1 MKPLASI
8 ASNRLE
14 TWIRRISSSAL
25 FISGIEV
32 VANAVGQSGFTNPR
46 SDLVLAIV
54 ILSAAGFIVSA
65 VLFDRSRPWGLVH
78 GLAVLMAI
86 WLVPLTHDSDFHESG
101 FERPWVWWSV
111 GMAMILVATSHSRK
125 VWLWYLPLAS
135 GSWVW
140 VSLQSP
146 VLAGELEALL
156 DGSYLVVFSLAIIG
170 LVALVRDGFAAVD
183 KANSDAIKSA
193 LTQAKT
199 DAVERERQ
207 RLDALVHDQ
216 VLHTL
221 ILAARADSQAAQE
234 DAAKSATHAITAL
247 IEAQEPNTPQTEV
260 TSLGL
265 FKALESAA
273 SKLDARVK
281 TQSSGASAAKVNP
294 EAAQALTEAS
304 LQALDNA
311 IQHSKAKEIRLA
323 LEALQ
328 NGGLRFTVSDDG
340 AGFRTD
346 RVSKNRIGISTSIK
360 ARVDSVGGRAEI
372 NSGPGKGTQVVLRWP
387 GD

>member
-14 TWIRRISSSAL
+14 TWIRRISAAAL
-25 FISGIEV
+25 FVSGIEV
-32 VANAVGQSGFTNPR
+32 VANAIVQSGFTNPM
-46 SDLVLAIV
+46 SDLVLTMV
-54 ILSAAGFIVSA
+54 ILSAAAFLISA
-65 VLFDRSRPWGLVH
+65 VLFDRSQPWGLVH
-78 GLAVLMAI
+78 GIAVLVAI
-86 WLVPLTHDSDFHESG
+86 WLVPLTHDASFHESE
-101 FERPWVWWSV
+101 FERPWVWWCV
-111 GMAMILVATSHSRK
+111 GMAMILVATSQSRRF
-125 VWLWYLPLAS
+125 WIWYLPLAS

-140 VSLQSP
+140 VSLQRP

-156 DGSYLVVFSLAIIG
+156 DGSYLLVFTLAIVG
-170 LVALVRDGFAAVD
+170 LVALVREGFAAVD
-183 KANSDAIKSA
+183 KANSEAIKSA
-193 LTQAKT
+193 LAQAKT

-234 DAAKSATHAITAL
+234 DAAKSATNAITAL
-247 IEAQEPNTPQTEV
+247 LEAQEPNTPQTEV

-311 IQHSKAKEIRLA
+311 IQHSKAKEIRLT

-346 RVSKNRIGISTSIK
+346 RVSRNRIGISTSIK

>member
-14 TWIRRISSSAL
+14 TWIRRISSAAL
-25 FISGIEV
+25 FVSGIEV
-32 VANAVGQSGFTNPR
+32 VANAIGQSGFTNPR

-54 ILSAAGFIVSA
+54 IFSAAAFLISA
-65 VLFDRSRPWGLVH
+65 VLFDSSRPWGLVH
-78 GLAVLMAI
+78 GLVVLVAI
-86 WLVPLTHDSDFHESG
+86 WMVPLTHDPDFHESG

-111 GMAMILVATSHSRK
+111 GMAMILVATSHSRR
-125 VWLWYLPLAS
+125 VWLWYLPLTS

-156 DGSYLVVFSLAIIG
+156 DGSYLLVFSLAIVG
-170 LVALVRDGFAAVD
+170 LVALVREGFASVD
-183 KANSDAIKSA
+183 KANSDAIMSA

-234 DAAKSATHAITAL
+234 DAAKSATNAITAL
-247 IEAQEPNTPQTEV
+247 LEAREPDTTETEV
-260 TSLGL
+260 SSLGL

-273 SKLDARVK
+273 SKLDGRVQ
-281 TQSSGASAAKVNP
+281 THSSGASAAKLNP

-304 LQALDNA
+304 LQAIDNA
-311 IQHSKAKEIRLA
+311 IQHSKAKEITLT
-323 LEALQ
+323 LEALK
-328 NGGLRFTVSDDG
+328 NGGLRFTVADDG

-346 RVSKNRIGISTSIK
+346 RVSRNRIGISTSIR
-360 ARVDSVGGRAEI
+360 ARVESVGGKVEI
-372 NSGPGKGTQVVLRWP
+372 DSGPGKGTQVVMRWP
-387 GD
+387 RD

>member
-1 MKPLASI
+1 
-8 ASNRLE
+8 
-14 TWIRRISSSAL
+14 
-25 FISGIEV
+25 
-32 VANAVGQSGFTNPR
+32 
-46 SDLVLAIV
+46 
-54 ILSAAGFIVSA
+54 
-65 VLFDRSRPWGLVH
+65 
-78 GLAVLMAI
+78 
-86 WLVPLTHDSDFHESG
+86 
-101 FERPWVWWSV
+101 
-111 GMAMILVATSHSRK
+111 MAMILVATSHSRK

-140 VSLQSP
+140 ASLQSP

-156 DGSYLVVFSLAIIG
+156 DGSYLLVFSLAIIG

-234 DAAKSATHAITAL
+234 DAAKSATNAITAL
-247 IEAQEPNTPQTEV
+247 LEAKKQDTSETEV

-273 SKLDARVK
+273 GKLDVRVQ
-281 TQSSGASAAKVNP
+281 TQSSGASAAKLNP

-304 LQALDNA
+304 LQAIDNA
-311 IQHSKAKEIRLA
+311 IQHSKAKEIRLT

-340 AGFRTD
+340 AGFRID
-346 RVSKNRIGISTSIK
+346 RVSRNRIGISTSIR
-360 ARVDSVGGRAEI
+360 ARVESVGGNVEI
-372 NSGPGKGTQVVLRWP
+372 DSGPEKGTQVVMRWP

>member
-14 TWIRRISSSAL
+14 TWIRRISASAL
-25 FISGIEV
+25 FVSGIEV
-32 VANAVGQSGFTNPR
+32 VANALGQSGFTNPR
-46 SDLVLAIV
+46 SDLVLALV
-54 ILSAAGFIVSA
+54 ILSAAAFLISA
-65 VLFDRSRPWGLVH
+65 VIFDRSRPWGLVH
-78 GLAVLMAI
+78 GLLVLVAI
-86 WLVPLTHDSDFHESG
+86 WLVPLTHDHFHESG

-111 GMAMILVATSHSRK
+111 GMAMILVATSHSRR
-125 VWLWYLPLAS
+125 VWLWYLPLTA

-156 DGSYLVVFSLAIIG
+156 DGSYLLVFSLAIIG
-170 LVALVRDGFAAVD
+170 LVALVREGFAAVD

-221 ILAARADSQAAQE
+221 ILASRADSKAAQE
-234 DAAKSATHAITAL
+234 DAAKSARNAITAL
-247 IEAQEPNTPQTEV
+247 LEAKDLDTTQSEV
-260 TSLGL
+260 SSLGL

-273 SKLDARVK
+273 SKLDGRVQ
-281 TQSSGASAAKVNP
+281 THSTGASAAKLNS

-304 LQALDNA
+304 LQAIDNA
-311 IQHSKAKEIRLA
+311 IQHSRSKEIRLT
-323 LEALQ
+323 LEALK
-328 NGGLRFTVSDDG
+328 NGGLKFTVADDG
-340 AGFRTD
+340 TGFRAD
-346 RVSKNRIGISTSIK
+346 RVSRNRIGISTSIM
-360 ARVDSVGGRAEI
+360 ARVESVGGKVEI
-372 NSGPGKGTQVVLRWP
+372 NSAPGKGTRVVMRWP
-387 GD
+387 RD

>member
-14 TWIRRISSSAL
+14 TWIRRISAAAL
-25 FISGIEV
+25 FVSGIEV
-32 VANAVGQSGFTNPR
+32 VANALGQSGSTNPR
-46 SDLVLAIV
+46 SDLVLALV
-54 ILSAAGFIVSA
+54 ILSAAAFLISA

-78 GLAVLMAI
+78 GLLVLVAI
-86 WLVPLTHDSDFHESG
+86 WLVPLTHDHFHESG

-125 VWLWYLPLAS
+125 VWLWYLPLTS

-146 VLAGELEALL
+146 VMAGELEALL
-156 DGSYLVVFSLAIIG
+156 DGSYLLVFSLAIVG
-170 LVALVRDGFAAVD
+170 LVALVREGFAAVD

-221 ILAARADSQAAQE
+221 ILASRADSKAAQE
-234 DAAKSATHAITAL
+234 DAAKSARNAITAL
-247 IEAQEPNTPQTEV
+247 LEAKDLDTTQSEV
-260 TSLGL
+260 SSLGL

-273 SKLDARVK
+273 SKLDGRVQ
-281 TQSSGASAAKVNP
+281 THSTGASAAKLNSA
-294 EAAQALTEAS
+294 AAQALTEAS
-304 LQALDNA
+304 LQAIDNA
-311 IQHSKAKEIRLA
+311 IQHSRSKEIRLT
-323 LEALQ
+323 LEALK
-328 NGGLRFTVSDDG
+328 NGGLKFTVADDG
-340 AGFRTD
+340 TGFRTD
-346 RVSKNRIGISTSIK
+346 RVSRNRIGISTSIM
-360 ARVDSVGGRAEI
+360 ARVESVGGKVEI
-372 NSGPGKGTQVVLRWP
+372 SSAPGKGTRVVMRWP
-387 GD
+387 RD

>member
-14 TWIRRISSSAL
+14 TWIRRISAAAL
-25 FISGIEV
+25 FVSGIEV
-32 VANAVGQSGFTNPR
+32 VANALGQSGSTNPR
-46 SDLVLAIV
+46 SDLVLALV
-54 ILSAAGFIVSA
+54 ILSAAAFLISA

-78 GLAVLMAI
+78 GLLVLVAI
-86 WLVPLTHDSDFHESG
+86 WLVPLTHDHFHESG

-111 GMAMILVATSHSRK
+111 GMAMILVATSHSRR
-125 VWLWYLPLAS
+125 VWLWYLPLTA

-156 DGSYLVVFSLAIIG
+156 DGSYLLVFSLAIVG
-170 LVALVRDGFAAVD
+170 LVALVREGFAAVD

-221 ILAARADSQAAQE
+221 ILASRADSKAAQE
-234 DAAKSATHAITAL
+234 DAAKSARNAITAL
-247 IEAQEPNTPQTEV
+247 LEAKDLDTTQSEV
-260 TSLGL
+260 SSLGL

-273 SKLDARVK
+273 SKLDGRVQ
-281 TQSSGASAAKVNP
+281 THSTGASAAKLNSA
-294 EAAQALTEAS
+294 AAQALTEAS
-304 LQALDNA
+304 LQAIDNA
-311 IQHSKAKEIRLA
+311 IQHSRSKEIRLT
-323 LEALQ
+323 LEALK
-328 NGGLRFTVSDDG
+328 NGGLKFTVADDG
-340 AGFRTD
+340 TGFRTD
-346 RVSKNRIGISTSIK
+346 RVSRNRIGISTSIM
-360 ARVDSVGGRAEI
+360 ARVESVGGRVEI
-372 NSGPGKGTQVVLRWP
+372 SSAPGKGTRVVMRWP
-387 GD
+387 RD

>member
-1 MKPLASI
+1 VKPLASI

-14 TWIRRISSSAL
+14 TWIRRISSAAL

-78 GLAVLMAI
+78 GLAVLVAI
-86 WLVPLTHDSDFHESG
+86 WLVPLTHDADFHESG

-111 GMAMILVATSHSRK
+111 GMAMILVATSQSRR

-140 VSLQSP
+140 VSLQRP

-156 DGSYLVVFSLAIIG
+156 DGSYLLVFTLAIVG
-170 LVALVRDGFAAVD
+170 LVALVREGFAAVD
-183 KANSDAIKSA
+183 KANSEAIKSA
-193 LTQAKT
+193 LAQAKT

-221 ILAARADSQAAQE
+221 ILAARADSRAAQE
-234 DAAKSATHAITAL
+234 DAAKSATNAITAL
-247 IEAQEPNTPQTEV
+247 LEAQEPHTPQTEV

-311 IQHSKAKEIRLA
+311 IQHSKAKEIRLT

-340 AGFRTD
+340 AGFKTD

>member
-1 MKPLASI
+1 M
-8 ASNRLE
+8 
-14 TWIRRISSSAL
+14 
-25 FISGIEV
+25 
-32 VANAVGQSGFTNPR
+32 
-46 SDLVLAIV
+46 
-54 ILSAAGFIVSA
+54 
-65 VLFDRSRPWGLVH
+65 
-78 GLAVLMAI
+78 
-86 WLVPLTHDSDFHESG
+86 
-101 FERPWVWWSV
+101 
-111 GMAMILVATSHSRK
+111 
-125 VWLWYLPLAS
+125 
-135 GSWVW
+135 
-140 VSLQSP
+140 
-146 VLAGELEALL
+146 AGELEALL
-156 DGSYLVVFSLAIIG
+156 DGSYLVVFSLAIVG
-170 LVALVRDGFAAVD
+170 LVALVREGFAAVD
-183 KANSDAIKSA
+183 KANSEAIKSA
-193 LTQAKT
+193 LAQAKT

-234 DAAKSATHAITAL
+234 DAAKSATNAITAL
-247 IEAQEPNTPQTEV
+247 LEAQEPNTPQTEV

-311 IQHSKAKEIRLA
+311 IQHSKAKEIRLT

>member
-146 VLAGELEALL
+146 VLAGELEALF
-156 DGSYLVVFSLAIIG
+156 DGSYVVVFSLAIIG

-234 DAAKSATHAITAL
+234 DAAKSATNAITAL
-247 IEAQEPNTPQTEV
+247 LEAQEPNTPQTEV

>member
-1 MKPLASI
+1 VKPLASI

-14 TWIRRISSSAL
+14 TWIRRISAAAL
-25 FISGIEV
+25 FVSGIEV
-32 VANAVGQSGFTNPR
+32 VANALGQSGFTNPR
-46 SDLVLAIV
+46 SDLVLALV
-54 ILSAAGFIVSA
+54 ILSAAAFLISA
-65 VLFDRSRPWGLVH
+65 VIFDRSRPWGLVH
-78 GLAVLMAI
+78 GLLVLVAI
-86 WLVPLTHDSDFHESG
+86 WLVPLTHDHFHESG

-111 GMAMILVATSHSRK
+111 GMAMILVATSHSRR
-125 VWLWYLPLAS
+125 VWLWYLPLTA

-156 DGSYLVVFSLAIIG
+156 DGSYLLVFSLAIIG
-170 LVALVRDGFAAVD
+170 LVALVREGFAAVD

-221 ILAARADSQAAQE
+221 ILAARADSRAAQE
-234 DAAKSATHAITAL
+234 DAAKSATNAITAL
-247 IEAQEPNTPQTEV
+247 LEAKELDTSEAEV

-273 SKLDARVK
+273 SKLDARVQ
-281 TQSSGASAAKVNP
+281 TQSSGASAAKLNP
-294 EAAQALTEAS
+294 EVAQALTEAS
-304 LQALDNA
+304 LQAIDNA
-311 IQHSKAKEIRLA
+311 IQHSKAKKIRLT

-328 NGGLRFTVSDDG
+328 SGGLRFTVSDNG
-340 AGFRTD
+340 AGFRID
-346 RVSKNRIGISTSIK
+346 RVSRDRIGISTSIK
-360 ARVDSVGGRAEI
+360 ARVESVGGKVELD
-372 NSGPGKGTQVVLRWP
+372 SGPGKGTQVVMRWP

>member
-14 TWIRRISSSAL
+14 TWIRRISSAAL

-54 ILSAAGFIVSA
+54 ILSAAAFIVSA

-86 WLVPLTHDSDFHESG
+86 WLVPLTHGSDFHESG

-111 GMAMILVATSHSRK
+111 GMAMILVATSQSRR

-140 VSLQSP
+140 VSLQRP

-156 DGSYLVVFSLAIIG
+156 DGSYLLVFTLAIVG
-170 LVALVRDGFAAVD
+170 LVALVREGFAAVD
-183 KANSDAIKSA
+183 KANSEAIKSA
-193 LTQAKT
+193 LAQAKT

-234 DAAKSATHAITAL
+234 DAAKSATNAITAL
-247 IEAQEPNTPQTEV
+247 IEAKKQDTSETEV

-273 SKLDARVK
+273 GKLDARVQTK
-281 TQSSGASAAKVNP
+281 SSGASAAKLNP

-311 IQHSKAKEIRLA
+311 IQHSKAKEIRLT

-360 ARVDSVGGRAEI
+360 ARVNSVGGRAEI
-372 NSGPGKGTQVVLRWP
+372 NSGPGNGTQVVLRWP

>member
-1 MKPLASI
+1 VKPLASI

-14 TWIRRISSSAL
+14 TWIRRISAAAL
-25 FISGIEV
+25 FVSGIEV
-32 VANAVGQSGFTNPR
+32 VANALGQSGFTNPR
-46 SDLVLAIV
+46 SDLVLALV
-54 ILSAAGFIVSA
+54 ILSAAAFLISA
-65 VLFDRSRPWGLVH
+65 VIFDRSRPWGLVH
-78 GLAVLMAI
+78 GLLVLVAI
-86 WLVPLTHDSDFHESG
+86 WLVPLTHDHFHESG

-111 GMAMILVATSHSRK
+111 GMAMILVATSHSRR
-125 VWLWYLPLAS
+125 VWLWYLPLTA

-156 DGSYLVVFSLAIIG
+156 DGSYLLVFSLAIIG
-170 LVALVRDGFAAVD
+170 LVALVREGFAAVD

-221 ILAARADSQAAQE
+221 ILASRADSKAAQE
-234 DAAKSATHAITAL
+234 DAAKSARNAITAL
-247 IEAQEPNTPQTEV
+247 LEAKDLDTTQSEV
-260 TSLGL
+260 SSLGL

-273 SKLDARVK
+273 SKLDGRVQ
-281 TQSSGASAAKVNP
+281 THSTGASAAKLNS

-304 LQALDNA
+304 LQAIDNA
-311 IQHSKAKEIRLA
+311 IQHSRSKEIRLT
-323 LEALQ
+323 LEALK
-328 NGGLRFTVSDDG
+328 NGGLKFTVADDG
-340 AGFRTD
+340 TGFRAD
-346 RVSKNRIGISTSIK
+346 RVSRNRIGISTSIM
-360 ARVDSVGGRAEI
+360 ARVESVGGKVEI
-372 NSGPGKGTQVVLRWP
+372 NSAPGKGTRVVMRWP
-387 GD
+387 RD

>member
-1 MKPLASI
+1 VKPLASI

-14 TWIRRISSSAL
+14 TWIRRISAAAL
-25 FISGIEV
+25 FVSGIEV
-32 VANAVGQSGFTNPR
+32 VANAIVQSGFTNPM
-46 SDLVLAIV
+46 SDLVLTMV
-54 ILSAAGFIVSA
+54 ILSAAAFLISA
-65 VLFDRSRPWGLVH
+65 VLFDRSQPWGLVH
-78 GLAVLMAI
+78 GIAVFVAI
-86 WLVPLTHDSDFHESG
+86 WLVPLTHDASFHESG

-111 GMAMILVATSHSRK
+111 GMAMILVASSHSRK

-156 DGSYLVVFSLAIIG
+156 DGSYLVVFSLAIVG
-170 LVALVRDGFAAVD
+170 LVALVREGFAAVD
-183 KANSDAIKSA
+183 KANSEAIKSA
-193 LTQAKT
+193 LAQAKT

-234 DAAKSATHAITAL
+234 DAAKSATNAITAL
-247 IEAQEPNTPQTEV
+247 LEAQELNTPQTEV

-311 IQHSKAKEIRLA
+311 IQHSKAKEIRLT

>member
-14 TWIRRISSSAL
+14 TWIRRISAAAL
-25 FISGIEV
+25 FVSGIEV
-32 VANAVGQSGFTNPR
+32 VANAIGQSGFTNPR
-46 SDLVLAIV
+46 SDLVLALV
-54 ILSAAGFIVSA
+54 ILSAAAFLISA

-78 GLAVLMAI
+78 GLLVLVAI
-86 WLVPLTHDSDFHESG
+86 WLVPLTHDHFHESG

-111 GMAMILVATSHSRK
+111 GMAMILVATSHSRR
-125 VWLWYLPLAS
+125 VWLWYLPLTA

-156 DGSYLVVFSLAIIG
+156 DGSYLLVFSLAIVG
-170 LVALVRDGFAAVD
+170 LVALVREGFAAVD

-221 ILAARADSQAAQE
+221 ILASRADSKAAQE
-234 DAAKSATHAITAL
+234 DAAKSARNAITAL
-247 IEAQEPNTPQTEV
+247 LEAKDLDTTQSEV
-260 TSLGL
+260 SSLGL

-273 SKLDARVK
+273 SKLDGRVQ
-281 TQSSGASAAKVNP
+281 THSTGASAAKLNS

-304 LQALDNA
+304 LQAIDNA
-311 IQHSKAKEIRLA
+311 IQHSRSKEIRLT
-323 LEALQ
+323 LEALK
-328 NGGLRFTVSDDG
+328 NGGLKFTVADDG
-340 AGFRTD
+340 TGFRTD
-346 RVSKNRIGISTSIK
+346 RVSRNRIGISTSIM
-360 ARVDSVGGRAEI
+360 ARVESVGGKVEI
-372 NSGPGKGTQVVLRWP
+372 NSAPGKGTRVVMRWP
-387 GD
+387 RD

>member
-14 TWIRRISSSAL
+14 TWIRRISAAAL
-25 FISGIEV
+25 FVSGIEV
-32 VANAVGQSGFTNPR
+32 VANAIGQSGFTNPR
-46 SDLVLAIV
+46 SDLVLALV
-54 ILSAAGFIVSA
+54 ILSAAAFLISA

-78 GLAVLMAI
+78 GLLVLVAI
-86 WLVPLTHDSDFHESG
+86 WLVPLTHDHFHESG

-111 GMAMILVATSHSRK
+111 GMAMILVATSHSRR
-125 VWLWYLPLAS
+125 VWLWYLPLTA

-156 DGSYLVVFSLAIIG
+156 DGSYLLVFSLAIVG
-170 LVALVRDGFAAVD
+170 LVALVREGFAAVD

-221 ILAARADSQAAQE
+221 ILASRADSKEAQE
-234 DAAKSATHAITAL
+234 DAAKSARNAITAL
-247 IEAQEPNTPQTEV
+247 LEAKDLDTTQSEV
-260 TSLGL
+260 SSLGL

-273 SKLDARVK
+273 SKLDGRVQ
-281 TQSSGASAAKVNP
+281 THSTGASAAKLNS

-304 LQALDNA
+304 LQAIDNA
-311 IQHSKAKEIRLA
+311 IQHSRSKEIRLT
-323 LEALQ
+323 LEALE
-328 NGGLRFTVSDDG
+328 NGGLKFTVADDG

-346 RVSKNRIGISTSIK
+346 RVSRNRIGISTSIM
-360 ARVDSVGGRAEI
+360 ARVESVGGKVEI
-372 NSGPGKGTQVVLRWP
+372 NSAPGKGTRVVMRWP
-387 GD
+387 RD

>member
-1 MKPLASI
+1 
-8 ASNRLE
+8 
-14 TWIRRISSSAL
+14 
-25 FISGIEV
+25 
-32 VANAVGQSGFTNPR
+32 
-46 SDLVLAIV
+46 
-54 ILSAAGFIVSA
+54 
-65 VLFDRSRPWGLVH
+65 
-78 GLAVLMAI
+78 
-86 WLVPLTHDSDFHESG
+86 
-101 FERPWVWWSV
+101 
-111 GMAMILVATSHSRK
+111 
-125 VWLWYLPLAS
+125 
-135 GSWVW
+135 
-140 VSLQSP
+140 
-146 VLAGELEALL
+146 
-156 DGSYLVVFSLAIIG
+156 
-170 LVALVRDGFAAVD
+170 
-183 KANSDAIKSA
+183 
-193 LTQAKT
+193 
-199 DAVERERQ
+199 
-207 RLDALVHDQ
+207 

-234 DAAKSATHAITAL
+234 DAAKSATNAITAL
-247 IEAQEPNTPQTEV
+247 LEAQEPHSPQTEV

-328 NGGLRFTVSDDG
+328 NGGLRFTVPDDG

>member
-14 TWIRRISSSAL
+14 TWIRRISSAAL

-146 VLAGELEALL
+146 VLAGELEALF
-156 DGSYLVVFSLAIIG
+156 DGSYVVVFSLAIIG

-234 DAAKSATHAITAL
+234 DAAKSATNAITAL
-247 IEAQEPNTPQTEV
+247 LEAQEPNTPQTEV

>member
-14 TWIRRISSSAL
+14 TWIRRISAAAL
-25 FISGIEV
+25 FVSGIEV
-32 VANAVGQSGFTNPR
+32 VANALGQSGSTNPR
-46 SDLVLAIV
+46 SDLVLALV
-54 ILSAAGFIVSA
+54 ILSAAAFLISA

-78 GLAVLMAI
+78 GLLVLVAI
-86 WLVPLTHDSDFHESG
+86 WLVPLTHDHFHESG

-111 GMAMILVATSHSRK
+111 GMAMILVATSHSRR
-125 VWLWYLPLAS
+125 VWLWYLPLTA

-146 VLAGELEALL
+146 VMAGELEALL
-156 DGSYLVVFSLAIIG
+156 DGSYLLVFSLAIVG
-170 LVALVRDGFAAVD
+170 LVALVREGFAAVD

-221 ILAARADSQAAQE
+221 ILASRADSKAAQE
-234 DAAKSATHAITAL
+234 DAAKSARNAITAL
-247 IEAQEPNTPQTEV
+247 LEAKDLDTTQSEV
-260 TSLGL
+260 SSLGL

-273 SKLDARVK
+273 SKLDGRVQ
-281 TQSSGASAAKVNP
+281 THSTGASAAKLNS

-304 LQALDNA
+304 LQAIDNA
-311 IQHSKAKEIRLA
+311 IQHSRSKEIRLT
-323 LEALQ
+323 LEALK
-328 NGGLRFTVSDDG
+328 NGGLKFTVADDG
-340 AGFRTD
+340 TGFRTD
-346 RVSKNRIGISTSIK
+346 RVSRNRIGISTSIM
-360 ARVDSVGGRAEI
+360 ARVESVGGKVEI
-372 NSGPGKGTQVVLRWP
+372 NSAPGKGTRVVMRWP
-387 GD
+387 RD

>member
-14 TWIRRISSSAL
+14 TWIRRISSAAL

-54 ILSAAGFIVSA
+54 ILSAAAFIVSA

-78 GLAVLMAI
+78 GLAVLVAI
-86 WLVPLTHDSDFHESG
+86 WLVPLTHDADFHESG

-111 GMAMILVATSHSRK
+111 GMAMILVATSQSRR

-140 VSLQSP
+140 VSLQRP

-156 DGSYLVVFSLAIIG
+156 DGSYLLVFTLAIVG
-170 LVALVRDGFAAVD
+170 LVALVREGFAAVD
-183 KANSDAIKSA
+183 KANSEAIKSA
-193 LTQAKT
+193 LAQAKT

-221 ILAARADSQAAQE
+221 ILAARADSRAAQE
-234 DAAKSATHAITAL
+234 DAAKSATNAITAL
-247 IEAQEPNTPQTEV
+247 LEAQEPHTPQTEV

-311 IQHSKAKEIRLA
+311 IQHSKAKEIRLT

-340 AGFRTD
+340 AGFKTD

>member
-14 TWIRRISSSAL
+14 TWIRQISAAAL
-25 FISGIEV
+25 FVSGIEV
-32 VANAVGQSGFTNPR
+32 VANAIVQSGFTNPM
-46 SDLVLAIV
+46 SDLVLTMI
-54 ILSAAGFIVSA
+54 ILSAAAFLISA
-65 VLFDRSRPWGLVH
+65 VLFDRSQPWGLVH
-78 GLAVLMAI
+78 GIAVLVAI
-86 WLVPLTHDSDFHESG
+86 WLVPLTHDASFQESE

-111 GMAMILVATSHSRK
+111 GMAMILVATSQSRR

-140 VSLQSP
+140 VSLQRP

-156 DGSYLVVFSLAIIG
+156 DGSYLLVFTLAIVG
-170 LVALVRDGFAAVD
+170 LVALVREGFAAVD
-183 KANSDAIKSA
+183 KANSEAIKSA
-193 LTQAKT
+193 LAQAKT

-221 ILAARADSQAAQE
+221 ILAARADSRAAQE
-234 DAAKSATHAITAL
+234 DAAKSATNAITAL
-247 IEAQEPNTPQTEV
+247 LEAQEPHTPQTEV

-311 IQHSKAKEIRLA
+311 IQHSKAKEIRLT

-340 AGFRTD
+340 AGFKTD

>member
-14 TWIRRISSSAL
+14 TWIRRISAAAL
-25 FISGIEV
+25 FVSGIEV
-32 VANAVGQSGFTNPR
+32 VANALGQSGSTNPR
-46 SDLVLAIV
+46 SDLVLALV
-54 ILSAAGFIVSA
+54 ILSAAAFLISA

-78 GLAVLMAI
+78 GLLVLVAI
-86 WLVPLTHDSDFHESG
+86 WLVPLTHDHFHESG

-111 GMAMILVATSHSRK
+111 GMAMILVATSHSRR
-125 VWLWYLPLAS
+125 VWLWYLPLTA

-156 DGSYLVVFSLAIIG
+156 DGSYLLVFSLAIVG
-170 LVALVRDGFAAVD
+170 LVALVREGFAAVD

-221 ILAARADSQAAQE
+221 ILASRADSKAAQE
-234 DAAKSATHAITAL
+234 DAAKSARNAITAL
-247 IEAQEPNTPQTEV
+247 LEAKDLDTTQSEV
-260 TSLGL
+260 SSLGL

-273 SKLDARVK
+273 SKLDGRVQ
-281 TQSSGASAAKVNP
+281 THSTGASAAKLNS

-304 LQALDNA
+304 LQAIDNA
-311 IQHSKAKEIRLA
+311 IQHSRSKEIRLT
-323 LEALQ
+323 LEALE
-328 NGGLRFTVSDDG
+328 NGGLKFTVADDG

-346 RVSKNRIGISTSIK
+346 RVSRNRIGISTSIM
-360 ARVDSVGGRAEI
+360 ARVESVGGKVEI
-372 NSGPGKGTQVVLRWP
+372 NSAPGKGTRVVMRWP
-387 GD
+387 RD

>member
-14 TWIRRISSSAL
+14 TWIRRISAAAL
-25 FISGIEV
+25 FVSGIEV
-32 VANAVGQSGFTNPR
+32 VANALGQSGFTNPR
-46 SDLVLAIV
+46 SDLVLALV
-54 ILSAAGFIVSA
+54 ILSAAAFLISA

-78 GLAVLMAI
+78 GLLVLVAI
-86 WLVPLTHDSDFHESG
+86 WLVPLTHDHFHESG

-111 GMAMILVATSHSRK
+111 GMAMILVATSHSRR
-125 VWLWYLPLAS
+125 VWLWYLPLTA

-156 DGSYLVVFSLAIIG
+156 DGSYLLVFSLAIVG
-170 LVALVRDGFAAVD
+170 LVALVREGFAAVD

-221 ILAARADSQAAQE
+221 ILASRADSKAAQE
-234 DAAKSATHAITAL
+234 DAAKSARNAITAL
-247 IEAQEPNTPQTEV
+247 LEAKDLDSTQSEV
-260 TSLGL
+260 SSLGL

-273 SKLDARVK
+273 SKLDGRVQ
-281 TQSSGASAAKVNP
+281 TYSTGASAAKLNSA
-294 EAAQALTEAS
+294 AAQALTEAS
-304 LQALDNA
+304 LQAIDNA
-311 IQHSKAKEIRLA
+311 IQHSRSKEIRLT
-323 LEALQ
+323 LEALE
-328 NGGLRFTVSDDG
+328 NGGLKFTVADDG
-340 AGFRTD
+340 TGFRTD
-346 RVSKNRIGISTSIK
+346 RVSRNRIGISTSIM
-360 ARVDSVGGRAEI
+360 ARVESVGGKVEI
-372 NSGPGKGTQVVLRWP
+372 SSAPGKGTRVVMRWP
-387 GD
+387 RD

>member
-14 TWIRRISSSAL
+14 TWIRRISAAAL
-25 FISGIEV
+25 FVSGIEV
-32 VANAVGQSGFTNPR
+32 VANALGQSGSTNPR
-46 SDLVLAIV
+46 SDLVLALV
-54 ILSAAGFIVSA
+54 ILSAAAFLISA

-78 GLAVLMAI
+78 GLLVLVAI
-86 WLVPLTHDSDFHESG
+86 WLVPLTHDHFHESG

-111 GMAMILVATSHSRK
+111 GMAMILVATSHSRR
-125 VWLWYLPLAS
+125 VWLWYLPLTA

-146 VLAGELEALL
+146 VMAGELEALL
-156 DGSYLVVFSLAIIG
+156 DGSYLLVFSLAIVG
-170 LVALVRDGFAAVD
+170 LVALVREGFAAVD

-221 ILAARADSQAAQE
+221 ILASRADSKAAQE
-234 DAAKSATHAITAL
+234 DAAKSARNAITAL
-247 IEAQEPNTPQTEV
+247 LEAKDLDTTQSEV
-260 TSLGL
+260 SSLGL

-273 SKLDARVK
+273 SKLDGRVQ
-281 TQSSGASAAKVNP
+281 THSTGASAAKLNSA
-294 EAAQALTEAS
+294 AAQALTEAS
-304 LQALDNA
+304 LQAIDNA
-311 IQHSKAKEIRLA
+311 IQHSRSKEIRLT
-323 LEALQ
+323 LEALK
-328 NGGLRFTVSDDG
+328 NGGLKFTVADDG
-340 AGFRTD
+340 TGFRTD
-346 RVSKNRIGISTSIK
+346 RVSRNRIGISTSIM
-360 ARVDSVGGRAEI
+360 ARVESVGGRVEI
-372 NSGPGKGTQVVLRWP
+372 SSAPGKGTRVVMRWP
-387 GD
+387 RD

>member
-14 TWIRRISSSAL
+14 TWIRRISSAAL
-25 FISGIEV
+25 FVSGIEV
-32 VANAVGQSGFTNPR
+32 VANALVQSGFTNPR

-54 ILSAAGFIVSA
+54 ILSAAAFLISA

-78 GLAVLMAI
+78 GLAVLVAI
-86 WLVPLTHDSDFHESG
+86 WMVPLTHDPDFHESG

-111 GMAMILVATSHSRK
+111 GMAMVLVATSHSRK
-125 VWLWYLPLAS
+125 VWLWYLPLTS

-156 DGSYLVVFSLAIIG
+156 DGSYLLVFSLAIVG
-170 LVALVRDGFAAVD
+170 LVALVREGFASVD
-183 KANSDAIKSA
+183 KANSDAIMSA

-234 DAAKSATHAITAL
+234 DAAKSATNAITAL
-247 IEAQEPNTPQTEV
+247 LEARELDKTQTEV
-260 TSLGL
+260 SSLGL

-273 SKLDARVK
+273 SKLDGRVQ
-281 TQSSGASAAKVNP
+281 THSSGASAAKLNP

-304 LQALDNA
+304 LQAIDNA
-311 IQHSKAKEIRLA
+311 IQHSKAKEITLT
-323 LEALQ
+323 LEALK
-328 NGGLRFTVSDDG
+328 NGGLRFTVADDG
-340 AGFRTD
+340 A
-346 RVSKNRIGISTSIK
+346 
-360 ARVDSVGGRAEI
+360 
-372 NSGPGKGTQVVLRWP
+372 
-387 GD
+387 

>member
-14 TWIRRISSSAL
+14 TWIRRISAAAL
-25 FISGIEV
+25 FVSGIEV
-32 VANAVGQSGFTNPR
+32 VANALGQSGSTNPR
-46 SDLVLAIV
+46 SDLVLALV
-54 ILSAAGFIVSA
+54 ILSAAAFLISA

-78 GLAVLMAI
+78 GLLVLVAI
-86 WLVPLTHDSDFHESG
+86 WLVPLTHDHFHESG

-111 GMAMILVATSHSRK
+111 GMAMILVATSHSRR
-125 VWLWYLPLAS
+125 VWLWYLPLTA

-146 VLAGELEALL
+146 VMAGELEALL
-156 DGSYLVVFSLAIIG
+156 DGSYLLVFSLAIVG
-170 LVALVRDGFAAVD
+170 LVALVREGFAAVD

-221 ILAARADSQAAQE
+221 ILASRADSKAAQE
-234 DAAKSATHAITAL
+234 DAAKSARNAITAL
-247 IEAQEPNTPQTEV
+247 LEAKDLDTTQSEV
-260 TSLGL
+260 SSLGL

-273 SKLDARVK
+273 SKLDGRVQ
-281 TQSSGASAAKVNP
+281 THSTGASAAKLNSA
-294 EAAQALTEAS
+294 AAQALTEAS
-304 LQALDNA
+304 LQAIDNA
-311 IQHSKAKEIRLA
+311 IQHSRSKEIRLT
-323 LEALQ
+323 LEALK
-328 NGGLRFTVSDDG
+328 NGGLKFTVADDG
-340 AGFRTD
+340 TGFRTD
-346 RVSKNRIGISTSIK
+346 RVSRNRIGISTSIM
-360 ARVDSVGGRAEI
+360 ARVESVGGKVEI
-372 NSGPGKGTQVVLRWP
+372 NSAPGKGTRVVMRWP
-387 GD
+387 RD

>member
-14 TWIRRISSSAL
+14 TWIRRISAAAL
-25 FISGIEV
+25 FVSGIEV
-32 VANAVGQSGFTNPR
+32 VANALGQSGSTNPR
-46 SDLVLAIV
+46 SDLVLALV
-54 ILSAAGFIVSA
+54 ILSAAAFLISA

-78 GLAVLMAI
+78 GMLVLVAI
-86 WLVPLTHDSDFHESG
+86 WLVPLTHDHFHESG

-111 GMAMILVATSHSRK
+111 GMAMILVATSHSRR
-125 VWLWYLPLAS
+125 VWLWYLPLTA

-156 DGSYLVVFSLAIIG
+156 DGSYLLVFSLAIVG
-170 LVALVRDGFAAVD
+170 LVALVREGFAAVD

-221 ILAARADSQAAQE
+221 ILASRADSKAAQE
-234 DAAKSATHAITAL
+234 DAAKSATNAITAL
-247 IEAQEPNTPQTEV
+247 LEAKDLDTTQSEV
-260 TSLGL
+260 SSLGL

-273 SKLDARVK
+273 SKLDGRVQ
-281 TQSSGASAAKVNP
+281 THSTGASAAKLNS

-304 LQALDNA
+304 LQAIDNA
-311 IQHSKAKEIRLA
+311 IQHSRAKEIRLT
-323 LEALQ
+323 LEALK
-328 NGGLRFTVSDDG
+328 NGGLKFTVADDG
-340 AGFRTD
+340 TGFRTD
-346 RVSKNRIGISTSIK
+346 RVSRNRIGISTSIM
-360 ARVDSVGGRAEI
+360 ARVESVGGKVEI
-372 NSGPGKGTQVVLRWP
+372 NSAPGKGTRVVMRWP
-387 GD
+387 RD

>member
-1 MKPLASI
+1 VKPLASI

-14 TWIRRISSSAL
+14 TWIRRISSAAL

-54 ILSAAGFIVSA
+54 ILSAAAFIVSA

-78 GLAVLMAI
+78 GLAVLVAI
-86 WLVPLTHDSDFHESG
+86 WLVPLTHDADFHESG

-111 GMAMILVATSHSRK
+111 GMAMILVATSQSRR

-140 VSLQSP
+140 VSLQRP

-156 DGSYLVVFSLAIIG
+156 DGSYLLVFTLAIVG
-170 LVALVRDGFAAVD
+170 LVALVREGFAAVD
-183 KANSDAIKSA
+183 KANSEAIKSA
-193 LTQAKT
+193 LAQAKT

-221 ILAARADSQAAQE
+221 ILAARADSRAAQE
-234 DAAKSATHAITAL
+234 DAAKSATNAITAL
-247 IEAQEPNTPQTEV
+247 LEAQEPHTPRTEV

-311 IQHSKAKEIRLA
+311 IQHSKAKEIRLT

-372 NSGPGKGTQVVLRWP
+372 NSGPGNGTQVVLRWP

>member
-14 TWIRRISSSAL
+14 TWIRRISAAAL
-25 FISGIEV
+25 FVSGIEV
-32 VANAVGQSGFTNPR
+32 VANALGQSGFTNPR
-46 SDLVLAIV
+46 SDLVLALV
-54 ILSAAGFIVSA
+54 ILSAAAFLISA

-78 GLAVLMAI
+78 GLLVLVAI
-86 WLVPLTHDSDFHESG
+86 WLVPLTHDHFHESG

-111 GMAMILVATSHSRK
+111 GMAMILVATSHSRR
-125 VWLWYLPLAS
+125 VWLWYLPLTA

-146 VLAGELEALL
+146 VMAGELEALL
-156 DGSYLVVFSLAIIG
+156 DGSYLLVFSLAIVG
-170 LVALVRDGFAAVD
+170 LVALVREGFAAVD

-221 ILAARADSQAAQE
+221 ILASRADSKAAQE
-234 DAAKSATHAITAL
+234 DAAKSARNAITAL
-247 IEAQEPNTPQTEV
+247 LEAKDLDTTQSEV
-260 TSLGL
+260 SSLGL

-273 SKLDARVK
+273 SKLDGRVQ
-281 TQSSGASAAKVNP
+281 THSTGASAAKLNS

-304 LQALDNA
+304 LQAIDNA
-311 IQHSKAKEIRLA
+311 IQHSRSKEIRLT
-323 LEALQ
+323 LEALK
-328 NGGLRFTVSDDG
+328 NGGLKFTVADDG
-340 AGFRTD
+340 TGFRTD
-346 RVSKNRIGISTSIK
+346 RVSRNRIGISTSIM
-360 ARVDSVGGRAEI
+360 ARVESVGGKVEI
-372 NSGPGKGTQVVLRWP
+372 NSAPGKGTRVVMRWP
-387 GD
+387 RD

>member
-1 MKPLASI
+1 
-8 ASNRLE
+8 
-14 TWIRRISSSAL
+14 
-25 FISGIEV
+25 
-32 VANAVGQSGFTNPR
+32 
-46 SDLVLAIV
+46 
-54 ILSAAGFIVSA
+54 
-65 VLFDRSRPWGLVH
+65 
-78 GLAVLMAI
+78 
-86 WLVPLTHDSDFHESG
+86 
-101 FERPWVWWSV
+101 
-111 GMAMILVATSHSRK
+111 
-125 VWLWYLPLAS
+125 
-135 GSWVW
+135 
-140 VSLQSP
+140 
-146 VLAGELEALL
+146 LAGELEALL

-170 LVALVRDGFAAVD
+170 LVALVREGFAAVD

-234 DAAKSATHAITAL
+234 DAAKSATNAITAL
-247 IEAQEPNTPQTEV
+247 LEAKEQDTLETEV

-273 SKLDARVK
+273 GKLDARVQ
-281 TQSSGASAAKVNP
+281 TQSSGASAGKLNP

-304 LQALDNA
+304 LQAIDNA
-311 IQHSKAKEIRLA
+311 IQHSKAKEIRLT

-328 NGGLRFTVSDDG
+328 SGGLRFTVSDNG
-340 AGFRTD
+340 AGFRID
-346 RVSKNRIGISTSIK
+346 RVSRDRIGISTSIK
-360 ARVDSVGGRAEI
+360 ARVESVGGKVELD
-372 NSGPGKGTQVVLRWP
+372 SSPGKGTQVVMRWP